1 MEQKDDI
8 ENAKDLKE
16 LNNSEIEKDE
26 NESYDGNLN
35 DDNIQKDSHDTK
47 ENPKKSL
54 SKTEYIERKKERK
67 RKMRLI
73 LKKKKKKKN

>member
-16 LNNSEIEKDE
+16 LNSSEIEKDE

-35 DDNIQKDSHDTK
+35 DDNI
-47 ENPKKSL
+47 
-54 SKTEYIERKKERK
+54 
-67 RKMRLI
+67 
-73 LKKKKKKKN
+73 